1 MVGSN
6 SSIVGLEPTLENQ
19 LEINHLWRKQL
30 QHLLAWYTF
39 YWKDEETVGLR
50 PGTVSPPEFGQDQN
64 SITLLI
70 PKPPFKSLVPVS
82 IPKKGGEEG

>member
-1 MVGSN
+1 MVRVNFGE
-6 SSIVGLEPTLENQ
+6 SIGNKSLV
-19 LEINHLWRKQL
+19 
-30 QHLLAWYTF
+30 
-39 YWKDEETVGLR
+39 EETVATLTCLVYLLLEEWGDCWLR

-82 IPKKGGEEG
+82 IPKKGGEEGW